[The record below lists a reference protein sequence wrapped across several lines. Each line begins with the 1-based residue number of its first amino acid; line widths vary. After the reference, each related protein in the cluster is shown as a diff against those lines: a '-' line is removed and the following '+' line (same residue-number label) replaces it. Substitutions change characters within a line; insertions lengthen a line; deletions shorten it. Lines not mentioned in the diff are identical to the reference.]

1 MAAPALAVTFVLS
14 ARRETARVTSSPRL
28 SGVLSDDQ
36 LEMLR
41 AIPPGR
47 GGSSEE
53 EIERQFPDRMHLL
66 RQLAA
71 EGYVEMATMPIR
83 DAGQA
88 STGLRIYHVTQK
100 GAEAL
105 RDPPA

>member
-1 MAAPALAVTFVLS
+1 MLS
-14 ARRETARVTSSPRL
+14 N
-28 SGVLSDDQ
+28 DQ

-71 EGYVEMATMPIR
+71 EGYVEMATVPIR
-83 DAGQA
+83 EASQA
-88 STGLRIYHVTQK
+88 STDLRIYHVTQK
-100 GAEAL
+100 GAAVL
-105 RDPPA
+105 QRLANLTKGAHDVSRQRLIP

>member
-1 MAAPALAVTFVLS
+1 MA
-14 ARRETARVTSSPRL
+14 SSPTL
-28 SGVLSDDQ
+28 SGVLSNDQ

-100 GAEAL
+100 GADAL
-105 RDPPA
+105 RDSPA